1 MGTVAFCLADGPAA
15 PSEEH
20 SRQLQLLRPTHRPA
34 EPLVHAHV
42 RGGHSEPSA
51 PLLVPL
57 GPVGSEWALKVAELD
72 KVKPYSSSP
81 TPGGAV
87 KPVLHND
94 AR

>member
-20 SRQLQLLRPTHRPA
+20 SRQLQLLSPTHRPA

-42 RGGHSEPSA
+42 TGGHSEPSA

-81 TPGGAV
+81 TPGGGF
-87 KPVLHND
+87 KTCTT
-94 AR
+94 